1 MIHRTRFIR
10 RCRAEGMQYGVDGP
24 ATMWRVPIHYLL
36 WWADDEVLLLK
47 NDPECLRLGRRRAE
61 AVAIFREADDLELAI
76 QTYNLLNP

>member
-10 RCRAEGMQYGVDGP
+10 RCLAEGLVHGQYGP
-24 ATMWRVPIHYLL
+24 TNMWRRPVHYLL
-36 WWADDEVLLLK
+36 WWVDDEVLILK
-47 NDPECLRLGRRRAE
+47 NDPECLTLGRRRAE